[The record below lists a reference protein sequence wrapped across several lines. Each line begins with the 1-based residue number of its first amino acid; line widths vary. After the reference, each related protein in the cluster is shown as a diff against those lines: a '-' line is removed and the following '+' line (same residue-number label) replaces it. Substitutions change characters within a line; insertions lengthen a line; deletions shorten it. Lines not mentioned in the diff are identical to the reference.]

1 VKIDVSS
8 QAFAQPRERIFALL
22 MDPGVLSRLLP
33 GVEKFEAR
41 GPDQYEVVVRL
52 GVGAIRGTYT
62 GKVALTEVQP
72 PESFRLV
79 GDAKGGPGWAKGQA
93 TLTLAAEGAGVRI
106 VARGDVQV
114 GGAIATVGQRM
125 LEGVAKSMAN
135 EFFQS
140 LEREL
145 AGQAAAKVSASGFGL
160 RVLLDLIRRFFA
172 WLFGRSGTD

>member
-1 VKIDVSS
+1 V
-8 QAFAQPRERIFALL
+8 FAHPRERIFALL
-22 MDPGVLSRLLP
+22 LDPAVLSRLLP
-33 GVEKFEAR
+33 GVEKLEPT
-41 GPDQYEVVVRL
+41 GPDQYSVVVQL

-62 GKVALTEVQP
+62 GKVALTDLRP

-93 TLTLAAEGAGVRI
+93 TLSLLAEAEGARI
-106 VARGDVQV
+106 VARGEAQI

-125 LEGVAKSMAN
+125 LEGVTKSMAN

-145 AGQAAAKVSASGFGL
+145 AGQAVEKVSASGFGL
-160 RVLLDLIRRFFA
+160 RVLLDLIRRYSR
-172 WLFGRSGTD
+172 GCSGAEAKRARAGA